1 MSDNAEY
8 VGNLVAAIIETG
20 KVSQENWEEFS
31 LVLGFDGDGVNDTYG
46 YSYDGSGKWKAF
58 SIRPR
63 LINKEAEAYRN
74 WLRQKDDKPFIKML
88 FQFNRENNGFN
99 ADFEYEDPSRW
110 KVTPA
115 NIDSVIEELRPKL
128 NR

>member
-31 LVLGFDGDGVNDTYG
+31 LVLGFNGDGVNDTYG
-46 YSYDGSGKWKAF
+46 YSYDGDGRWKAF
-58 SIRPR
+58 SVRPS
-63 LINKEAEAYRN
+63 LISKEAEAYRK

-99 ADFEYEDPSRW
+99 ADFEYEDTSRW

-115 NIDSVIEELRPKL
+115 NIDRVIEELRPKL